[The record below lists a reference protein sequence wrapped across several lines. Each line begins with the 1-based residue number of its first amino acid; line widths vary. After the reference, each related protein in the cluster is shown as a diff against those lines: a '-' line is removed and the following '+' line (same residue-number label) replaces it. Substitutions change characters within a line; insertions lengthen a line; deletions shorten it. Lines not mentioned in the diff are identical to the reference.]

1 VTEGASVKQAPAL
14 SWPDV
19 ADQEAL
25 LVSRCVEGDEEA
37 CSTLVAE
44 HQRLVLQ
51 LAYHLLGDY
60 EEARDLSQ
68 DVFLQVFR
76 TISRFRGQSAMRTWI
91 YRIVINQARNRQR
104 WWRRRHKSD
113 QISLDQHILDHG
125 DRFTADT
132 ALDPHRILNQKQLAS
147 QVWQALEGLP
157 FEQRTAIVLREIDGL
172 SYDEIAFSLGIAI
185 GTVKSRLTRA
195 RDALRARLRDVRVA

>member
-1 VTEGASVKQAPAL
+1 MTEGASVKQAPAL

-19 ADQEAL
+19 ADQEAV
-25 LVSRCVEGDEEA
+25 LVSRCVAGDEEA
-37 CSTLVAE
+37 CAALVAE

-51 LAYHLLGDY
+51 LAFHLLGDQ
-60 EEARDLSQ
+60 EDARDLSQ

-76 TISRFRGQSAMRTWI
+76 TIARFRGQSAMRTWI

-104 WWRRRHKSD
+104 WWRRRKRAE
-113 QISLDQHILDHG
+113 QISLDQHIEEHG

-132 ALDPHRILNQKQLAS
+132 SLDPHRILNQKQLAS

-157 FEQRTAIVLREIDGL
+157 FEQRTAVILREIDGL

-195 RDALRARLRDVRVA
+195 REALRARLRDVRVV